1 MRRCL
6 LLILLATLPLIPLHT
21 TPPAAA
27 AAQPPPAPPA
37 ATTASVDPV
46 PLIRSAQPLRG
57 LVLAWEDG
65 DIQRLAGVH
74 VGTGR
79 HTVRTDANGRFT
91 IPADIRTDQLTVV
104 AAGYHIVRRHTTS
117 DYTVVFTRPLEV
129 RAVYLPF
136 DLLRRQEVLDW
147 ALDLVRRGT
156 VTALVIDVKDE
167 GGAVLSLIANRTAHE
182 IDAAYDPG
190 TEIEAFL
197 NELSRLG
204 IYRIARVVTFLDG
217 RLALGLP
224 ETALRTHQGAI
235 FRSAN
240 GWAWTDPS
248 SELTRRYNIEIGV
261 NAARYFEEIQ
271 YDYVRLPTEPGVA
284 LRSQISGAERSAL
297 ITTFAREAAQAL
309 HAAGAALAFD
319 TFGQTTVIL
328 HDGGIGQI
336 LEDLAPF
343 LDYYSPMVYPSTW
356 TRGWFGLAY
365 PPADPFRVVADS
377 IAAAVNRLR
386 PFPNVVVRP
395 WLQDFHDYQEEKL
408 FYGPEQ
414 VLDQIRAVEQA
425 GGSGFMLWDP
435 SLRYQTAL
443 LASLAA
449 AAR

>member
-6 LLILLATLPLIPLHT
+6 LLLLLAALPLIPLHT
-21 TPPAAA
+21 PPPAA

-37 ATTASVDPV
+37 ATTASADPV
-46 PLIRSAQPLRG
+46 PLIRSAQPLHG

-65 DIQRLAGVH
+65 RIQRLAGAH
-74 VGTGR
+74 VGTGQ

-104 AAGYHIVRRHTTS
+104 APGYHIVRRHTTV

-147 ALDLVRRGT
+147 ALDLARRGT
-156 VTALVIDVKDE
+156 VTALVIDIKDE
-167 GGAVLSLIANRTAHE
+167 GGSVLSLVANRTAHA
-182 IDAAYDPG
+182 IDAADDPG

-197 NELSRLG
+197 SELSRLG
-204 IYRIARVVTFLDG
+204 IYRIARVVAFLDG

-224 ETALRTHQGAI
+224 ETALRTNQGAI

-248 SELTRRYNIEIGV
+248 SELARRYNIEIGV

-271 YDYVRLPTEPGVA
+271 YDYVRLPTEPSVA
-284 LRSQISGAERSAL
+284 LRAQTSGAERSAL
-297 ITTFAREAAQAL
+297 ITTFAREAAQSL

-319 TFGQTTVIL
+319 TFGQTTIIL
-328 HDGGIGQI
+328 HDDGIGQI

-356 TRGWFGLAY
+356 TPGWFGLAY

-408 FYGPEQ
+408 FYGPDQ

-435 SLRYQTAL
+435 SLNYQTAL
-443 LASLAA
+443 LAGLAA